1 MKQTENQHPNR
12 KVKNS
17 FDQDPI
23 RLGTERVF
31 ISKEKQDGCNH
42 AQCSSDDPHPIE
54 LYKTLSH

>member
-42 AQCSSDDPHPIE
+42 AQCSSDDPHP
-54 LYKTLSH
+54 